1 MKQRIATMVDPQT
14 SEVRKVLRGTPEYID
29 LKNSGWESQE
39 QLSHKKYR
47 RDYEPDYTEEPEETT
62 TDVDERE
69 LLKNR
74 ISEMYDKVY
83 GKIDDIPDE
92 KFYHKTRTWVDYSQQ
107 KEVFYNMIDD
117 LYAEMDN
124 DFEFDK
130 YIDSQMPTINA
141 LINVIIEDSDQY
153 TVDMAITQL
162 ANILQRHSLDPMV
175 SRMLGTNDDFF
186 GEPLG
191 VHSNSSNVKDRY

>member
-1 MKQRIATMVDPQT
+1 MVDPQT

-29 LKNSGWESQE
+29 LKNEGWQSQE
-39 QLSHKKYR
+39 QLSHHKYR
-47 RDYEPDYTEEPEETT
+47 RDYEPDYTEEPEKTT

-74 ISEMYDKVY
+74 ISEMYDKIV

-92 KFYHKTRTWVDYSQQ
+92 KFYYKTRTWIDYSDQ
-107 KEVFYNMIDD
+107 KHVFYNMIDD
-117 LYAEMDN
+117 LYAEMD
-124 DFEFDK
+124 DTFEFDK
-130 YIDSQMPTINA
+130 YIEKVMPTINV
-141 LINVIIEDSDQY
+141 LIDIIINDSDQY
-153 TVDMAITQL
+153 NVDMAITQL
-162 ANILQRHSLDPMV
+162 ANLLQRRSLDVQV
-175 SRMLGTNDDFF
+175 SKMLGTFDEFF

>member
-14 SEVRKVLRGTPEYID
+14 SEVRKVLRGTPEYMD

-47 RDYEPDYTEEPEETT
+47 SDYVPDYTEEPEETT

-69 LLKNR
+69 LLKDR

-83 GKIDDIPDE
+83 GKIGDIPDE

-117 LYAEMDN
+117 LYAEMDS

-175 SRMLGTNDDFF
+175 SRMLGTNYDFF